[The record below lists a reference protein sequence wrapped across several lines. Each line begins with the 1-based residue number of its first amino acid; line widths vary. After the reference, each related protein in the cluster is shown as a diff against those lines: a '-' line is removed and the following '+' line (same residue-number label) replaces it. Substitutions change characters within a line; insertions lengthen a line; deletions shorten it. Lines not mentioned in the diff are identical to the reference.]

1 MDDMNVYEDGFHKL
15 FLTQVDFLDFIK
27 RISRSS
33 QWERKRSKELRL
45 VSFEEGSRI
54 DQELRQ
60 QYADCGLDEGIL
72 KDTLASTGLLLKLK
86 GKYYPVRSCAIHSI
100 LERAGISGPA
110 LRKLNRNVYANILS
124 ECLKVARG
132 DALLRFS
139 EGKISAILGGDS
151 HDYAVL
157 DMEKIF
163 MLAVEFLQKNFK
175 SCTYLGGFYEH
186 SCASSLW
193 ELSGEDELLKTYR
206 KELTLK
212 GMKVDD
218 MKPVIRISTSDTGDS
233 GANIYPMLVSGME
246 KRTIALG
253 DALILKHK
261 NSAAIR
267 DFEEQ
272 LKMVYGKYQLSIGR
286 LTSLL
291 EIYIVNPVN
300 CMKGVMKKIGVP
312 KKLGMEAVELFQA
325 QFGVSPCCAHDIY
338 YGISEV
344 LFMLETNGEE
354 GSRIADM
361 EETIARALSVNWNDY
376 DVAGEVKW

>member
-338 YGISEV
+338 YGIACLYGNNENK
-344 LFMLETNGEE
+344 FII
-354 GSRIADM
+354 RRM
-361 EETIARALSVNWNDY
+361 ERDFQAIECFRS
-376 DVAGEVKW
+376 